1 MYNRY
6 GGGVCWRAAR
16 FTERLQMS
24 PPGHTAFL
32 RKKTKN
38 NKDTSVRQDQDSGLV
53 TLVGPWPRI
62 CVRSV
67 LFSQRYFCILLFF

>member
-1 MYNRY
+1 MYNRS
-6 GGGVCWRAAR
+6 GGGVCRRAAR

-53 TLVGPWPRI
+53 TPVGP
-62 CVRSV
+62 
-67 LFSQRYFCILLFF
+67 